1 MHIEEC
7 NFILNVFN
15 IIKESFLFLRVQ
27 CLVIL
32 LVIHFFSFVIV
43 TYFIY
48 CFNYFFFSLFYTFYL
63 SFRTYSFIWIIYFMY
78 SYTWQNSCIFFGN
91 LFLNKKR
98 TKFKLSLICM
108 DRVSFFFFFILNV
121 MWCLYVYQCKQNEF
135 CFIHIHISSS
145 VYLCISYRCTQIF
158 F

>member
-43 TYFIY
+43 IYFIY
-48 CFNYFFFSLFYTFYL
+48 CFNYFFFHCSIHFTYHLEHILLFE
-63 SFRTYSFIWIIYFMY
+63 
-78 SYTWQNSCIFFGN
+78 SYISCTHILDKILVFFFGN

-98 TKFKLSLICM
+98 TKFKLSLIYM

-135 CFIHIHISSS
+135 CFIYIHISSS
-145 VYLCISYRCTQIF
+145 VYLCIDRKSVV
-158 F
+158 